1 MKAKISIKLYISKVL
16 ADYTSPVMICI
27 CKDSKRKYVATG
39 ISCLPSEWDSKKN
52 ELKKSVKNAK
62 AMNVIIQQK
71 YNAIVSKELELIA
84 QGYAYTVDDLIAS
97 VKTDN
102 SNKFLLSDL
111 LKQYIEYK
119 KSKHATVVSYNYTL
133 SILEQYNVKYISDIN
148 TDIIDNI
155 IYNSGL
161 KDTSIRLLIDNTK
174 ALMNFAVKN
183 KLIKENQIKG
193 YNGSKKMNFQ
203 TKKRALS
210 YEELSR
216 IEYNYITKYFV
227 TKEQIDSIKQM
238 NKEQINSIK
247 DKELREYYTNIINNR
262 INIYS
267 EAFAVGLFL
276 LSFNMQGLALVDLL
290 TLKKSD
296 FQIYNYSDK
305 SALQNNLLNPQSKQ
319 YFRVETKR
327 NKTGKNVT
335 IFIPVDQFMM
345 FCNIIFNQNFN
356 PDSIEN
362 DDYFFPVFNS
372 KMTEIE
378 QFKKRQV
385 LQNMSNRKL
394 KSFAKKVGINSDITF
409 YTARHSFASILNWNG
424 INPSLIAQM
433 MGRDVADIQ
442 VYLKQFNDNQIIE
455 SLQYI
460 NRIKD

>member
-1 MKAKISIKLYISKVL
+1 MKAKISIKFYSSKVL
-16 ADYTSPVMICI
+16 SDYTSPIMISV
-27 CKDSKRKYVATG
+27 CKDGKRKYVATG

-62 AMNVIIQQK
+62 PMNLIIQQK
-71 YNAIVSKELELIA
+71 YNAIVSRELDYIA
-84 QGYAYTVDDLIAS
+84 QNIPYNIDDLIAS

-111 LKQYIEYK
+111 LKQYIEHK
-119 KSKHATVVSYNYTL
+119 KSKHSTAVNYEYALTV
-133 SILEQYNVKYISDIN
+133 LEQYNVRYVDQVN
-148 TDIIDNI
+148 TDVINEIV
-155 IYNSGL
+155 YGKL
-161 KDTSIRLLIDNTK
+161 KDNSNRNVIKNIK
-174 ALMNFAVKN
+174 SLMNFAVKN
-183 KLIKENQIKG
+183 KLIKENPVKG
-193 YNGSKKMNFQ
+193 YKSDKKMNFE

-210 YEELSR
+210 YEDISR
-216 IEYNYITKYFV
+216 IEYNYITKYFLNQ
-227 TKEQIDSIKQM
+227 EQIDNIKSM
-238 NKEQINSIK
+238 NQAQIEGIK
-247 DKELREYYTNIINNR
+247 DKELREYYTNIINGK

-267 EAFAVGLFL
+267 EAFSVGLFL

-296 FQIYNYSDK
+296 FQLYNYSNK

-319 YFRVETKR
+319 YFRVETQR

-335 IFIPVDQFMM
+335 IFIPIDQFMM

-356 PDSIEN
+356 PDLIGD
-362 DDYFFPVFNS
+362 DDYFFPVFS
-372 KMTEIE
+372 KEMSEIE
-378 QFKKRQV
+378 LFKKKQILQV
-385 LQNMSNRKL
+385 MSNRKL
-394 KSFAKKVGINSDITF
+394 KQFASKVGINDDITF

-442 VYLKQFNDNQIIE
+442 VYLRQFNDNQIIE

-460 NRIKD
+460 NRIKE

>member
-1 MKAKISIKLYISKVL
+1 MKAKISIKLYTSKIL
-16 ADYTSPVMICI
+16 ADYTSPIMISI
-27 CKDSKRKYVATG
+27 CKDGKRKYVSTG
-39 ISCLPSEWDSKKN
+39 ISCLPSEWDNKKN

-62 AMNVIIQQK
+62 TINVIIKQK
-71 YNAIVSKELELIA
+71 YNAIVTKELDLIA
-84 QGYAYTVDDLIAS
+84 QGYSYSIDDLINTI
-97 VKTDN
+97 KTDN

-119 KSKHATVVSYNYTL
+119 KSKHATIVSYEYTL

-155 IYNSGL
+155 VYNSGL
-161 KDTSIRLLIDNTK
+161 KDTSIRLIIDNTK

-183 KLIKENQIKG
+183 KLIKENPIKG

-210 YEELSR
+210 YEEISQ
-216 IEYNYITKYFV
+216 IEYNYVSKYFL
-227 TKEQIDSIKQM
+227 TKEQIDSIKSM
-238 NKEQINSIK
+238 NQEQINSIK
-247 DKELREYYTNIINNR
+247 DKELREYYRNIIDNR

-267 EAFAVGLFL
+267 ESFAVGLFL
-276 LSFNMQGLALVDLL
+276 LSYNMQGLALVDLL
-290 TLKKSD
+290 SLKKSD
-296 FQIYNYSDK
+296 FQIYNYSNK

-319 YFRVETKR
+319 YFKIETQR

-335 IFIPVDQFMM
+335 IFIPIDQFMM

-356 PDSIEN
+356 PDLIEN
-362 DDYFFPVFNS
+362 DDYFFPVFS
-372 KMTEIE
+372 KEMSEIE
-378 QFKKRQV
+378 LFKKKQILQV
-385 LQNMSNRKL
+385 MLNRKL
-394 KSFAKKVGINSDITF
+394 KSFAKKIGINSDITF
-409 YTARHSFASILNWNG
+409 YTARHSFASVLNWNG

>member
-1 MKAKISIKLYISKVL
+1 MKAKITVKHYTSKVL
-16 ADYTSPVMICI
+16 SDYTSPIMISV
-27 CKDSKRKYVATG
+27 CKDGKRKYVATG
-39 ISCLPSEWDSKKN
+39 ISCLPSDWDSKKN

-62 AMNVIIQQK
+62 AINLIIQQK
-71 YNAIVSKELELIA
+71 YNAIVSKELDLIA
-84 QGYAYTVDDLIAS
+84 QNIPYNIDDLIAS
-97 VKTDN
+97 IKIDN
-102 SNKFLLSDL
+102 SNKFLLSEL
-111 LKQYIEYK
+111 LKQYIAYK
-119 KSKHATVVSYNYTL
+119 KSKHATIVSYEYTL
-133 SILEQYNVKYISDIN
+133 SILEQYDVKYVTDIN
-148 TDIIDNI
+148 TDVIDNI
-155 IYNSGL
+155 IYNSGM
-161 KDTSIRLLIDNTK
+161 KDTSIRLIVDNIK

-183 KLIKENQIKG
+183 KLIKENPIKG
-193 YNGSKKMNFQ
+193 YNGSKKMNFE

-210 YEELSR
+210 YEELSK

-227 TKEQIDSIKQM
+227 TKEQIDNIKSM
-238 NKEQINSIK
+238 NQEQIDSIK
-247 DKELREYYTNIINNR
+247 DKELREYYRNIIDNR

-267 EAFAVGLFL
+267 ESFGVGLFL
-276 LSFNMQGLALVDLL
+276 LSYNMQGLALVDLL

-296 FQIYNYSDK
+296 FQLYNYSNK
-305 SALQNNLLNPQSKQ
+305 QSLQNNLLNPETKQ

-345 FCNIIFNQNFN
+345 FTNIIFNGHFN

-362 DDYFFPVFNS
+362 DDYFFPVFS
-372 KMTEIE
+372 KEMTEIE
-378 QFKKRQV
+378 VFKKKQILQV
-385 LQNMSNRKL
+385 MLNRKL

-409 YTARHSFASILNWNG
+409 YTARHSFASVLNWNG

>member
-1 MKAKISIKLYISKVL
+1 MKAKISIKHYVSKVL
-16 ADYTSPVMICI
+16 ADYTSPIMISI
-27 CKDSKRKYVATG
+27 CKDGKRKYVATG
-39 ISCLPSEWDSKKN
+39 ISCLPSDWDNKKN

-62 AMNVIIQQK
+62 AINVIIQQK
-71 YNAIVSKELELIA
+71 YNAIVSRELDLIA
-84 QGYAYTVDDLIAS
+84 QGYSYSIDDLINAI
-97 VKTDN
+97 KTDN

-111 LKQYIEYK
+111 LKQYTEYK
-119 KSKHATVVSYNYTL
+119 KSKHATIVSYQYTL
-133 SILEQYNVKYISDIN
+133 SILEQYSVKYISDIN
-148 TDIIDNI
+148 TDIVDDV

-161 KDTSIRLLIDNTK
+161 KDTSIRLIVDNTK

-183 KLIKENQIKG
+183 KLAKENPIKG
-193 YNGSKKMNFQ
+193 YNGDKKMNFE

-210 YEELSR
+210 YDEISK
-216 IEYNYITKYFV
+216 IEYNYITKYFL
-227 TKEQIDSIKQM
+227 TKEQIDSIKEM
-238 NKEQINSIK
+238 NQEQIEGIK
-247 DKELREYYTNIINNR
+247 DKDLREYYTNIIDGK

-267 EAFAVGLFL
+267 ESFAVGLFL

-296 FQIYNYSDK
+296 FQLYNYSDK

-319 YFRVETKR
+319 YFRIETKR
-327 NKTGKNVT
+327 SKTGKNVT

-356 PDSIEN
+356 PDSIGD

-372 KMTEIE
+372 KMDEIE

-394 KSFAKKVGINSDITF
+394 KSFAKKIGINSDITF
-409 YTARHSFASILNWNG
+409 YTARHSFASIMNWNG

-442 VYLKQFNDNQIIE
+442 VCLKQFNDNQIIE

-460 NRIKD
+460 NRIKE